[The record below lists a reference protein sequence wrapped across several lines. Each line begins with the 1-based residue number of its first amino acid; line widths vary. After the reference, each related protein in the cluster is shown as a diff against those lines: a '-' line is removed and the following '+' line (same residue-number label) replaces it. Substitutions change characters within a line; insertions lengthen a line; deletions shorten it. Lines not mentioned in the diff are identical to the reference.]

1 MQYTVPVRTLCEFTA
16 KAGDL
21 DLRFTPAPTTLEGM
35 AGHAAVTARRGGGY
49 EREVTLEGDFGRL
62 RVRGRA
68 DGYDPGRNRL
78 EEIKTHRGDLARQP
92 ANHRHL
98 HWAQARVYGA
108 LLCEARGI
116 ESLVVALV
124 YFDIAS
130 QKETVIEAVHTRAEL
145 RAFLEAQCTRFLD
158 WADQE
163 LAHRGRRDAALAALA
178 FPHPSFREGQREL
191 AEAAFRAAARGRC
204 LLAQAPTG
212 IGKTVGTLFPVL
224 KAVPGRAVDK
234 LFFLAAKT
242 PGRQLAIDALARI
255 APPGTPLRVLELTAR
270 DKACEHTDKAC
281 HGDSCPLA
289 RGFYDRL
296 PAARADALAR
306 ATMDRTA
313 LREAALAH
321 QVCPYYL
328 SQELARWSDVVVGD
342 YHYFFDGSALL
353 HALTQEH
360 GWKAALLVDEAHNL
374 PDRGREMYSARM
386 DPASLHAVRRKA
398 PAGLRRAMGRLARE
412 WDALAAAQTGDYAA
426 HATLPQDWFEALQR
440 TASAIGDHL
449 AEAPHEP
456 APELQQFWFDA
467 LAMLRLAETFG
478 EHSVFDVTLRHGP
491 RGPQALPCIR
501 NLIPAPFLGP
511 RLRDAGAAVLFSATL
526 NPFDFYRDTLGLP
539 ADTAW
544 ADVASPFTSEQLSVR
559 LVRSISTRW
568 QDRDRSLE
576 PIAALIARHYA
587 AQPGNYLAF
596 FSSFDYLRRVS
607 TLLRERHPALPVF
620 EQAPGMPEA
629 QRREFLDRFAPG
641 GRGIGFA
648 VLGGS
653 FGEGIDLPGDRLV
666 GAFIATLG
674 LPQVNPVNE
683 EMRRRMG
690 RAFGAGYDYAYLY
703 PGIRKVVQAA
713 GRVIRTREDRGT
725 VVLID
730 DRFARPEVRALLP
743 GWWKVEVESPA
754 GDGRPQPL

>member
-1 MQYTVPVRTLCEFTA
+1 MQYTVPVRALCEFTA

-21 DLRFTPAPTTLEGM
+21 DLRFTPAPTALEGI

-49 EREVTLEGDFGRL
+49 EREVTLEGEFARL

-98 HWAQARVYGA
+98 HWAQARVYGS

-116 ESLVVALV
+116 DSLVVALV

-145 RAFLEAQCTRFLD
+145 REFFEAQCSRFIA

-163 LAHRGRRDAALAALA
+163 LAHRGLRDAALTALA
-178 FPHPSFREGQREL
+178 FPHPSFREGQRDL
-191 AEAAFRAAARGRC
+191 AEAAWRAAARGRC

-224 KAVPGRAVDK
+224 KALPGRGVDK
-234 LFFLAAKT
+234 VFFLAAKT
-242 PGRQLAIDALARI
+242 PGRQLALDALDRI
-255 APPGTPLRVLELTAR
+255 AAPGTPLRVLELTAR
-270 DKACEHTDKAC
+270 DKACEHPDKAC

-289 RGFYDRL
+289 KGFYDRL
-296 PAARADALAR
+296 PAARAAALAQSK
-306 ATMDRTA
+306 MDRTT
-313 LREAALAH
+313 LRETALAH

-328 SQELARWSDVVVGD
+328 SQELARWTDVVVGD
-342 YHYFFDGSALL
+342 YHYFFDGAALL

-360 GWKAALLVDEAHNL
+360 AWKAALLVDEAHNL

-386 DPASLHAVRRKA
+386 DPAALNAVRRKA
-398 PAGLRRAMGRLARE
+398 PTAVRRAMARLARE
-412 WDALAAAQTGDYAA
+412 WDALATAQSDEYAA
-426 HATLPQDWFEALQR
+426 YETLPQDWFDALQR

-456 APELQQFWFDA
+456 APQLQQFWFDA

-478 EHSVFDVTLRHGP
+478 EHSVFDVTLRPGP
-491 RGPQALPCIR
+491 RGAQALPCIR

-511 RLRDAGAAVLFSATL
+511 RVRDANSAILFSATL

-539 ADTAW
+539 EDTAW
-544 ADVASPFTSEQLSVR
+544 ADVASPFSAEQLSVR

-576 PIAALIARHYA
+576 PIAGLIAQHYA
-587 AQPGNYLAF
+587 GQPGNYLAF
-596 FSSFDYLRRVS
+596 FSSFDYMRRVS
-607 TLLRERHPALPVF
+607 TLLREQHPELPVF

-730 DRFARPEVRALLP
+730 DRFAKPEVRALLP
-743 GWWKVEVESPA
+743 GWWKVEVEGLPGSVSRA
-754 GDGRPQPL
+754 F

>member
-21 DLRFTPAPTTLEGM
+21 DLRFTPAPTALEGL
-35 AGHAAVTARRGGGY
+35 AGHAAVTSRRGAGY
-49 EREVTLEGDFGRL
+49 EREVTLEGEFGRL

-68 DGYDPGRNRL
+68 DGYDPARNRL
-78 EEIKTHRGDLARQP
+78 EEIKTHRGALSRQP

-98 HWAQARVYGA
+98 HWAQARVYGS

-124 YFDIAS
+124 YFDIGS
-130 QKETVIEAVHTRAEL
+130 QKETVLEAVHTRAEL
-145 RAFLEAQCTRFLD
+145 RAFFEAQCTSFLA

-163 LAHRGRRDAALAALA
+163 LAHRERRDAAMTTLA
-178 FPHPSFREGQREL
+178 FPHPDFREGQRDL
-191 AEAAFRAAARGRC
+191 AEAAYRAAARGRC

-224 KAVPGRAVDK
+224 KAMPGRRLDK
-234 LFFLAAKT
+234 VFFLAAKT
-242 PGRQLAIDALARI
+242 PGRQLALDALDRI
-255 APPGTPLRVLELTAR
+255 AAPGTPLRVLELTAR
-270 DKACEHTDKAC
+270 DKACEHPDNAC

-289 RGFYDRL
+289 KGFYDRL
-296 PAARADALAR
+296 SGARAAALER
-306 ATMDRTA
+306 GRMDRES
-313 LREAALAH
+313 LRETALAH

-328 SQELARWSDVVVGD
+328 SQEVARWSDVVVGD
-342 YHYFFDGSALL
+342 YNYFFDGSALL
-353 HALTQEH
+353 HALAQEH
-360 GWKAALLVDEAHNL
+360 GWRAALLVDEAHNL
-374 PDRGREMYSARM
+374 PDRGREMYSAQM
-386 DPASLHAVRRKA
+386 DPAALHAVRRTA
-398 PAGLRRAMGRLARE
+398 PPGVRRSMGRLAKA
-412 WDALAAAQTGDYAA
+412 WHDLAASQSTDYASYE
-426 HATLPQDWFEALQR
+426 TLPQDWFAALQH
-440 TASAIGDHL
+440 TAATIADHL

-456 APELQQFWFDA
+456 APQLQQFWFDS
-467 LAMLRLAETFG
+467 LGMLRLAETFG
-478 EHSVFDVTLRHGP
+478 EHSVFDVTLRAGP

-511 RLRDAGAAVLFSATL
+511 RVRDAHAAILFSATL
-526 NPFDFYRDTLGLP
+526 NPFGFYRDTLGLP
-539 ADTAW
+539 EDTASC
-544 ADVASPFTSEQLSVR
+544 DVASPFTSEQLSVR

-568 QDRDRSLE
+568 QDRDRSIE
-576 PIAALIARHYA
+576 PIAGLIAQHYA
-587 AQPGNYLAF
+587 GQPGNYLAF
-596 FSSFDYLRRVS
+596 FSSFDYMRRVAA
-607 TLLRERHPALPVF
+607 LLRETNPELPVF
-620 EQAPGMPEA
+620 EQSPAMPEA
-629 QRREFLDRFAPG
+629 QRREFLDRFVAG
-641 GRGIGFA
+641 GRAIGFA

-713 GRVIRTREDRGT
+713 GRVIRTREDRGV

-730 DRFARPEVRALLP
+730 DRFAKPEVRALLP
-743 GWWKVEVESPA
+743 SWWEVQA
-754 GDGRPQPL
+754 VQA

>member
-21 DLRFTPAPTTLEGM
+21 DLRFTPAPTALEGI

-49 EREVTLEGDFGRL
+49 EREVTLEGVYERL

-78 EEIKTHRGDLARQP
+78 EEIKTHRGDLKRQP

-98 HWAQARVYGA
+98 HWAQARIYAA

-116 ESLVVALV
+116 ESLSVALV
-124 YFDIAS
+124 YFDVAS
-130 QKETVIEAVHTRAEL
+130 QKETLIEAVHTRTEL
-145 RAFLEAQCTRFLD
+145 RAFFEQQCARFLA

-163 LAHRGRRDAALAALA
+163 LAHRGERDAALSALA
-178 FPHPSFREGQREL
+178 FPHPSFRTGQREL
-191 AEAAFRAAARGRC
+191 AEDAYRAAAQGRC

-224 KAVPGRAVDK
+224 KAAPARAIDK
-234 LFFLAAKT
+234 VFFLAAKT
-242 PGRQLAIDALARI
+242 PGRQLALDAVDRI
-255 APPGTPLRVLELTAR
+255 AGNDTPLRVLELTAR
-270 DKACEHTDKAC
+270 DKACEHPDKAC

-289 RGFYDRL
+289 KGFYDRL
-296 PAARADALAR
+296 PAARAAALAQR
-306 ATMDRTA
+306 RMDRTA
-313 LREAALAH
+313 LRDTALAH

-328 SQELARWSDVVVGD
+328 SQELARWTDVVVGD

-353 HALTQEH
+353 HALAQEH
-360 GWKAALLVDEAHNL
+360 GWRAALLVDEAHNL
-374 PDRGREMYSARM
+374 PDRGREMYSAQM
-386 DPASLHAVRRKA
+386 DPAALNA
-398 PAGLRRAMGRLARE
+398 LRRGAPSKLRRPMARLARE
-412 WDALAAAQTGDYAA
+412 WDALAAAQTADYSA
-426 HATLPQDWFEALQR
+426 HEALPQDWFEALQH

-456 APELQQFWFDA
+456 APQLQQFWFDA
-467 LAMLRLAETFG
+467 LAMLRLGESFG

-511 RLRDAGAAVLFSATL
+511 RVRDAHASILFSATL

-539 ADTAW
+539 LDTVW
-544 ADVASPFTSEQLSVR
+544 TDVASPFSAEQLSVR

-568 QDRDRSLE
+568 QDRDRSLQ
-576 PIAALIARHYA
+576 PIAELIARQYA
-587 AQPGNYLAF
+587 DAPGNYLAF
-596 FSSFDYLRRVS
+596 FSSFDYMRRVA
-607 TLLRERHPALPVF
+607 TLLRERHPQLPVF
-620 EQAPGMPEA
+620 EQSPQMPEA

-641 GRGIGFA
+641 GRALGFA

-730 DRFARPEVRALLP
+730 DRFAQPAVRALLP
-743 GWWKVEVESPA
+743 AWWKVEMA
-754 GDGRPQPL
+754 GKA